1 MLTLS
6 KRLQTICDLVTPG
19 VCICDV
25 GCDHAYVDIRLL
37 QEEKISSALAMDVAD
52 GPLATAKSNLEL
64 TGLSDRCEVRKSDG
78 LAAYEPGEADCM
90 ICAGMGGILMRSL
103 LEAEPEK
110 VLSFRELL
118 LSPQSEIHLV
128 REWLF
133 RNGCRIAD
141 ERFLE
146 EDGKYYTVMKIICPP
161 VQKGQMEE
169 TGKEQSGGLCL
180 EGDVREKTAGPCREG
195 DVKEKT
201 TGPWQGSV
209 RREKT
214 AGLCREGDG
223 KAPGETAPERTLM
236 QERPH
241 WTEMADRIETLPVET
256 LAKAMVPGRELVR
269 ILRDPGFHRLAEE
282 TYGPCILHRFL
293 EKGQEACF
301 QQFLT
306 QTLRGRLKI
315 METLSAAAAGG
326 NGTEASR
333 NAANR
338 LAQLSGEV
346 GVLQVLMAVRMLNEI
361 RRQM

>member
-19 VCICDV
+19 VRICDV

-37 QEEKISSALAMDVAD
+37 QEEKIPSALAMDVAD

-110 VLSFRELL
+110 ALSFSELL

-133 RNGCRIAD
+133 QNDCRITD

-146 EDGKYYTVMKIICPP
+146 EDGKYYTVMKISCPP
-161 VQKGQMEE
+161 A
-169 TGKEQSGGLCL
+169 
-180 EGDVREKTAGPCREG
+180 RELAF
-195 DVKEKT
+195 
-201 TGPWQGSV
+201 
-209 RREKT
+209 
-214 AGLCREGDG
+214 
-223 KAPGETAPERTLM
+223 M

-241 WTEMADRIETLPVET
+241 WEEMADRLETFSEET
-256 LAKAMVPGRELVR
+256 LAKAMVPRRELSR
-269 ILRDPGFHRLAEE
+269 ILRDPGFHRLTEE

-293 EKGQEACF
+293 EEGQEDCF
-301 QQFLT
+301 QKFLT

-315 METLSAAAAGG
+315 METLSGAAAGE
-326 NGTEASR
+326 NGAEASR
-333 NAANR
+333 NAEKR
-338 LAQLSGEV
+338 LAELSGEV
-346 GVLQVLMAVRMLNEI
+346 GVLQVLMAVRMLNGI
-361 RRQM
+361 RRQV